1 MKRTHLL
8 AISGLCVAGVMA
20 LWLVSR
26 PSAPAQPE
34 LPAASGETASGGE
47 PAPTMPRP
55 PRPTLGDRERPE
67 ATAGGAASA
76 TGDDTGGLGS
86 VGDRERG
93 SIDDSDAAV
102 AGARQPRSY
111 VRADGVLVRDYRK
124 DPDRAAPSGPL
135 RRPGVIGKVA
145 PSTIVA
151 VRNAVRPVVLTCL
164 ADADDRTFAAEPRL
178 QLEVVVTISGGW
190 LTAEEVNVQLADV
203 GEPTASAMSTCVS
216 DGVAALTL
224 DAQGHDDIT
233 AYPLTL
239 PFRLRR

>member
-1 MKRTHLL
+1 
-8 AISGLCVAGVMA
+8 
-20 LWLVSR
+20 
-26 PSAPAQPE
+26 
-34 LPAASGETASGGE
+34 
-47 PAPTMPRP
+47 MPRP
-55 PRPTLGDRERPE
+55 PRPTLVDREPLE
-67 ATAGGAASA
+67 ASAGGA
-76 TGDDTGGLGS
+76 TDGDTGALGS
-86 VGDRERG
+86 AGDRERG

-102 AGARQPRSY
+102 ADARQPRSY

-178 QLEVVVTISGGW
+178 QVEVVVTISGGW
-190 LTAEEVNVQLADV
+190 LTAEEVSVQLTDV
-203 GEPTASAMSTCVS
+203 GEPSASAMSTCVS